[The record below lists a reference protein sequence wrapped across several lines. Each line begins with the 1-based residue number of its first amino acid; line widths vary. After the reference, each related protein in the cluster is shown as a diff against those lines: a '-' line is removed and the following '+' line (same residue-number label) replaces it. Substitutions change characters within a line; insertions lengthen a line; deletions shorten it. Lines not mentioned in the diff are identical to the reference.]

1 MINLKKVNLALL
13 LMASPFII
21 AGCGGASGGDSKT
34 KENTASEVAIQ
45 IELQP
50 TAADQAIKAFTAA
63 ITAALVKKD
72 SVSLVGFGTFST
84 VEVAQKSGKV
94 PGTDKTYTKEA
105 HTAPKF
111 KIGKTLKDAVA
122 N

>member
-1 MINLKKVNLALL
+1 MTKSEFVELVQK
-13 LMASPFII
+13 
-21 AGCGGASGGDSKT
+21 SGEYDT
-34 KENTASEVAIQ
+34 KS
-45 IELQP
+45 
-50 TAADQAIKAFTAA
+50 AAEKAVKAFTTA
-63 ITAALVKKD
+63 ITEALVNKQ

-94 PGTDKTYTKEA
+94 PGTDKTYTKAA

-122 N
+122 EAK